1 MPLQRF
7 NPYSLVYHIFSLSP
21 LICSNFHHNSQIIH
35 PLRHQR
41 CKRTNFSD
49 NPRSF
54 ASPSTRMPMRS
65 PSVPVVG
72 YLIFRASSSAIAN
85 DLTARDDHLNPCQLP
100 NIDRWNR
107 NIKRNCTHR
116 IFFSPEATS
125 GFLKKTSITVSK
137 VAGSKNTK
145 LKSRNRIG
153 YSYELNSKRGTRD
166 FEKHPK

>member
-85 DLTARDDHLNPCQLP
+85 DLTARDDH
-100 NIDRWNR
+100 
-107 NIKRNCTHR
+107 R